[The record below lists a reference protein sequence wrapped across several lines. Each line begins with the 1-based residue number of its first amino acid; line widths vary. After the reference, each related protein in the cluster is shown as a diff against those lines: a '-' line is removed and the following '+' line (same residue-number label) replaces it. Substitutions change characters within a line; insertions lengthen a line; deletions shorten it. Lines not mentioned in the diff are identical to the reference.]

1 MSLLSVVQSVSRL
14 LRLPVPTTVSASSD
28 GQVLQMW
35 ELLNEEV
42 ADLSSFH
49 PWQVLTTE
57 YSITTLNQEAQTGGV
72 PADLDRWVPDSFYN
86 RSTRRPL
93 TGPVDPQQWQAIK
106 AYPYLSTVYLLW
118 RERQGVFY
126 ITPAPPAGQLIYG
139 EYISNSPI
147 RSFGGAPQTTYLN
160 DADYSILSEQLMGLG
175 LRWRFLKA
183 KGLEYGEDKNSYES
197 NREQVV
203 ARDGGSRALSL
214 TPRPFNMRSVN
225 ISDGNFGV

>member
-1 MSLLSVVQSVSRL
+1 MSLLTTVQSVCRL
-14 LRLPVPTTVSASSD
+14 IRQPVPTTVSASTD

-49 PWQVLTTE
+49 PWQALTTE
-57 YSITTLNQEAQTGGV
+57 YSITTLNQEAQPTGV

-86 RSTRRPL
+86 RTTRRAL
-93 TGPVDPQQWQAIK
+93 TGPVPPQQWQSIK
-106 AYPYLSTVYLLW
+106 AYPYLSTVYLMW

-126 ITPAPPAGQLIYG
+126 ITPAPPAGQSIYG
-139 EYISNSPI
+139 EYISNAPI
-147 RSFGGAPQTTYLN
+147 RSFGGAAQTTYQN
-160 DADYSILSEQLMGLG
+160 DSDTSVLSEQLMGLG

-183 KGLEYGEDKNSYES
+183 KGLEYGEDKASYES

-203 ARDGGSRALSL
+203 SRDGGSRALSIS
-214 TPRPFNMRSVN
+214 PMPFNLRGVN
-225 ISDGNFGV
+225 IPDGNFGF